1 MCQQFINEVVVV
13 FDAQW
18 VDVVVMSRG
27 QHPAPR
33 DREAIVVELKQSKTK
48 KLEAF
53 KMYQSPNNLDHV
65 SLSRRSQPF
74 DCPLY
79 SFQGLLKP
87 LYPLKG

>member
-13 FDAQW
+13 FGAQW

-33 DREAIVVELKQSKTK
+33 DREAIVVELQQSKTK
-48 KLEAF
+48 KLDAF

-65 SLSRRSQPF
+65 SLISCSQPF